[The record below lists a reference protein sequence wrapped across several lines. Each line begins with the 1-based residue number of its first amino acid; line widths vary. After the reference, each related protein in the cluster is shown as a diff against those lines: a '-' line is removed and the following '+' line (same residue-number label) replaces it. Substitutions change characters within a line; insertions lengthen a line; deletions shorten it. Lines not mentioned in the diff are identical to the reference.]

1 MLIPIRDEARAETA
15 PLLTMLLIGLN
26 ITIYLFSSFGGALE
40 SMIAR
45 FGFTPGAVIH
55 SPEVIFTSIFLHA
68 NLLHLISN
76 MWFLWL
82 YGDNVEDRL
91 GKINYLLF
99 YLLAGVLGN
108 LVHGITTGFGDS
120 IPLIGA
126 SGSVAG
132 VMGCYMVLFPRA
144 RIRAIFLVV
153 FYPIFFRIWA
163 VVLLGG
169 WMVFESVY
177 AYSGSAGDNVA
188 HWAHIGGFAFG
199 LLKAF
204 QSK

>member
-1 MLIPIRDEARAETA
+1 
-15 PLLTMLLIGLN
+15 
-26 ITIYLFSSFGGALE
+26 
-40 SMIAR
+40 
-45 FGFTPGAVIH
+45 
-55 SPEVIFTSIFLHA
+55 
-68 NLLHLISN
+68 